1 MARQK
6 KAKKAAKVTKRGSEE
21 KPVKLPDQLGA
32 EIAAGS
38 QASVIGKRL
47 RAFRTERKFSQGDIE
62 KRSGL
67 LRCYISRVEN
77 GYTIPSIATLEKMAA
92 ALEIPLYRLFYGG
105 DKLPAMP
112 PLAARAKQE
121 EAEEKDPAARRL
133 RKFITRM
140 DDRGRQ
146 VLLQMAQKMAA
157 ARG

>member
-1 MARQK
+1 MAKRK
-6 KAKKAAKVTKRGSEE
+6 KAKKAAKGTKPASQEQ
-21 KPVKLPDQLGA
+21 PVKLADELGG
-32 EIAAGS
+32 EFAAGS
-38 QASVIGKRL
+38 HASVLGERL

-77 GYTIPSIATLEKMAA
+77 GYTIPTVGTLEKLVA
-92 ALEIPLYRLFYGG
+92 ALEIPLYRLFYAG
-105 DKLPAMP
+105 DKPPAMP
-112 PLAARAKQE
+112 PLAARPQQE
-121 EAEEKDPAARRL
+121 EAEEKDPALRRL
-133 RKFITRM
+133 RRLITRM